1 MINTR
6 QSACRGE
13 SAQRLGKAWC
23 LAAALALGVA
33 PSGCGDDGVIDPE
46 TLRRGQVGRIE
57 IQLEQ
62 PLFGSEL
69 GQGSLEQGLVW
80 ASSGAWTLTERV
92 SYRGLV
98 GDETFQR
105 SPADR
110 AQFAAAYAELITAV
124 NEQDAQKL
132 FIEGLWPDTLPEPEC
147 GLTRTRLTLTIR
159 DDARDKEWTW
169 VRCADG
175 SLGTLTPTNAGPDA
189 AASRLVLATL
199 LARAGTVGERWT
211 SAYLGTVPF
220 GTLDRG
226 EDSGSPLT
234 SPATYIDT
242 GGFQAFWAKHAASRP
257 LPAVDFTR
265 DMVVVGIVGTRKE
278 AGDSV
283 EVRRILRVD
292 QGTVIEVFE
301 RLPGTF
307 CSPAARTHVPY
318 HVVVAPRTPIPHRFA
333 DIRKDTV
340 SCGG

>member
-1 MINTR
+1 MIHAR
-6 QSACRGE
+6 QSARRGH
-13 SAQRLGKAWC
+13 SAQGLGKAWC
-23 LAAALALGVA
+23 LAAALVVGASLV
-33 PSGCGDDGVIDPE
+33 GCGDDGVIDPE

-57 IQLEQ
+57 IHLAQ
-62 PLFGSEL
+62 PLLGSEL
-69 GQGSLEQGLVW
+69 GEGSLEQGLVW

-92 SYRGLV
+92 SYKDLV

-124 NEQDAQKL
+124 NEQEAQKL
-132 FIEGLWPDTLPEPEC
+132 FIEALPDSLQAEC
-147 GLTRTRLTLTIR
+147 GLTRTRITFTIR
-159 DDARDKEWTW
+159 DDARDQEWTW

-175 SLGTLTPTNAGPDA
+175 SLGTLTPTGAGPDA

-199 LARAGTVGERWT
+199 LARAATVGEKWT

-226 EDSGSPLT
+226 ENSSSRLT
-234 SPATYIDT
+234 SPATFIDSR
-242 GGFQAFWAKHAASRP
+242 GFQSFWSEHAAARP
-257 LPAVDFTR
+257 LPAVDFAK

-301 RLPGTF
+301 RLPGAF
-307 CSPAARTHVPY
+307 CSPASRTHVPY